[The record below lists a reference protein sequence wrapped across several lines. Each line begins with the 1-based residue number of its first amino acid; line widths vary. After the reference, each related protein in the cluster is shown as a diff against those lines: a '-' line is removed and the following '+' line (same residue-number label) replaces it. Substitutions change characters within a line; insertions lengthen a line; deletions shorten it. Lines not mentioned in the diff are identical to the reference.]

1 MHAHATL
8 AAALIALFLTTPSV
22 ATEASAPAPTP
33 HGATAAPARFSWRGW
48 DDGLA
53 EARATGKPVLVDVYT
68 DWCGWCRRMER
79 DVYGRADVRAYLD
92 RHYVTVK
99 LNAESPKPASYRGR
113 RHTQQSIA
121 AEFGVTGYP
130 TTLFLKPTGEH
141 LVKAPGYLPADRLLL
156 ILRYVAE
163 GHFENGV
170 SFDAF
175 TKSAR

>member
-1 MHAHATL
+1 MRPRRPLVL
-8 AAALIALFLTTPSV
+8 AALCALLVALP
-22 ATEASAPAPTP
+22 AAASAAS
-33 HGATAAPARFSWRGW
+33 AAAPARGAAAARVAWRGW
-48 DDGLA
+48 DEGLA
-53 EARATGKPVLVDVYT
+53 EAKTSGRPVLVDVYT

-79 DVYGRADVRAYLD
+79 DVYARPEVRAYLD
-92 RHYVTVK
+92 RHYVTIK
-99 LNAESPKPASYRGR
+99 LNAESEQPASYRGR

-130 TTLFLKPTGEH
+130 TTLFLKPNGEH
-141 LVKAPGYLPADRLLL
+141 LVKAPGYLPADRFLL